1 MTEFKM
7 LSGANPAGHELPAGL
22 EPPAPCFVNVQS
34 GIPVIYGPDSI
45 PTSAVRVVHPTNPN
59 ATSQHHSVGVVY
71 LPPHA
76 KLPNHF
82 HEPEET
88 FVVLQGTATLTYANG
103 TREVGAG
110 DFIYLPPWAEH
121 ALENTGTGLFSF
133 LVVTAPS
140 NP

>member
-1 MTEFKM
+1 MAEFTM
-7 LSGANPAGHELPAGL
+7 LSGANPAGAELPEL
-22 EPPAPCFVNVQS
+22 VEPVEPSIVNVQA
-34 GIPVIYGPDSI
+34 GIPVIYGPDSV

-59 ATSQHHSVGVVY
+59 ARSQHHSVGVVY
-71 LPPHA
+71 VPPHA

-88 FVVLQGTATLTYANG
+88 FVVLKGTATLTSSNG
-103 TREVGAG
+103 AHQIGSG
-110 DFIYLPPWAEH
+110 DFVYLPPWCEH
-121 ALENTGTGLFSF
+121 AIENTGADIFSF